1 MVNLSSIARLKIAA
15 TFLFF
20 VGFGGYLRGQDA
32 KLFAMWTD
40 STLSISNSAAEAT
53 YMSEEEKKVVY
64 YINLCRI
71 NPPLFSST
79 YLNDYL
85 KDKDIKKDKVV
96 KDLIDDLESSYARE
110 LLIPSEAL
118 TIVAREQAKDM
129 GNSGRTGHNSS
140 DGKSFH
146 ERISELA
153 LTFQGIN
160 ENANYGQEFA
170 LDIVIDLLIDRD
182 VPNVGHRRNI
192 LDDDMRFIG
201 VAIEPHKKWGFNCV
215 QDFAGPKLNSQN

>member
-1 MVNLSSIARLKIAA
+1 MVNLFSSAKLKIAA
-15 TFLFF
+15 TLLFL
-20 VGFGGYLRGQDA
+20 VSFGGYLSGQET

-40 STLSISNSAAEAT
+40 STLSISNSAADVA
-53 YMSEEEKKVVY
+53 YMSEEEKKVIF

-71 NPPLFSST
+71 NPPLFAST

-85 KDKDIKKDKVV
+85 KEKEIKKDKVV
-96 KDLIDDLESSYARE
+96 KDLIDDLENSYARG
-110 LLIPSEAL
+110 LLLPSEAL
-118 TIVAREQAKDM
+118 TIVARAQAKDM
-129 GNSGRTGHNSS
+129 GNTGRTGHNSS
-140 DGKSFH
+140 DGKSFQ

-192 LDDDMRFIG
+192 LDDDMKFAG
-201 VAIEPHKKWGFNCV
+201 VAIEPHKKWRFNCV
-215 QDFAGPKLNSQN
+215 QDFAGSKLNPQH